1 MTCEIQ
7 ISLPLRNAAIQAQ
20 RALLKNA
27 HATIFTAEKQV
38 LAIDESDTRY
48 FTKAQRVQSRLE
60 VLRELVAVRPEQSQN
75 IRSAME
81 EVRMV
86 SKPKQA
92 SGGSWRRMIL
102 FLVNLCVLTMVV

>member
-20 RALLKNA
+20 RALLKDA
-27 HATIFTAEKQV
+27 HATIFAAEKQV

-86 SKPKQA
+86 SKPTQA
-92 SGGSWRRMIL
+92 SGGSWR
-102 FLVNLCVLTMVV
+102 